1 VRCAAGN
8 FNDAKSPSL
17 CKVGRCY
24 QNMAIEDQNAVLI
37 QKQYSVDVLGRKVRE
52 VLDSTF

>member
-1 VRCAAGN
+1 MRCAAGN

-37 QKQYSVDVLGRKVRE
+37 QKQYSVDVLGRKIRE